1 MSDKKLN
8 VLCKLQ
14 QPRILFKSLFD
25 TQYLNI
31 ANLKFKLKTAHSLH
45 HQNIQTL
52 EIGLFKIHHGFSK
65 VYFLDLF
72 HNYNQNKF
80 SSFRSQPDTLH
91 VRTIFCTINL

>member
-31 ANLKFKLKTAHSLH
+31 ANLKFKLKTTYSQH

-52 EIGLFKIHHGFSK
+52 EIELFKIHHGFSK
-65 VYFLDLF
+65 VYFLDLL
-72 HNYNQNKF
+72 HNYNQNTF

-91 VRTIFCTINL
+91 VCTIFCTIDL

>member
-31 ANLKFKLKTAHSLH
+31 ANLKFKLKTTYSQH
-45 HQNIQTL
+45 HQNI
-52 EIGLFKIHHGFSK
+52 
-65 VYFLDLF
+65 
-72 HNYNQNKF
+72 
-80 SSFRSQPDTLH
+80 
-91 VRTIFCTINL
+91 